1 MIFFLS
7 IFLLRSSII
16 LKLDIILVI
25 DYKLDVGLEGD
36 QMMVCCVFC
45 CCSLSSCLMLKFQNK
60 TVVCG
65 VIIPRSQSSFQN
77 LTCLAVRVSGAWRV
91 KNSE

>member
-45 CCSLSSCLMLKFQNK
+45 CCSLSSCLMLKFQN
-60 TVVCG
+60 VCG
-65 VIIPRSQSSFQN
+65 
-77 LTCLAVRVSGAWRV
+77 
-91 KNSE
+91 

>member
-45 CCSLSSCLMLKFQNK
+45 CCSLSSCLWL
-60 TVVCG
+60 
-65 VIIPRSQSSFQN
+65 IIPRSQSSFQN

>member
-16 LKLDIILVI
+16 LELDIILVI

-45 CCSLSSCLMLKFQNK
+45 CLMLKFQNK

-65 VIIPRSQSSFQN
+65 SIIPRSQSSFPN